1 MDWYPGCNVWPG
13 CNSISL
19 GWREMSAWDIF
30 IKQLNIYKWEAQK
43 YALQRVVQDHVMK
56 VIVYIIYNNNNS
68 FRRGGEYDYYQHI
81 DDCNKRLVDSEVK

>member
-1 MDWYPGCNVWPG
+1 
-13 CNSISL
+13 
-19 GWREMSAWDIF
+19 MSVWDIF

-68 FRRGGEYDYYQHI
+68 FRRGGEYDYY
-81 DDCNKRLVDSEVK
+81 